1 MRSIVGA
8 AACLAAVSMLSAA
21 YANGEHVAGGLEHG
35 HMWGYGAGG
44 MIFGTL
50 MMVLVIAAII
60 TLVVLLVRWLTGAA
74 RAPHAGP
81 PAKPPLDI
89 LEERFA
95 RGEIDKAEFEERK
108 RVLGA

>member
-8 AACLAAVSMLSAA
+8 AGLLAAVSMLSAA
-21 YANGEHVAGGLEHG
+21 YANGEHVAGGHG

-60 TLVVLLVRWLTGAA
+60 TLVLLLVRWLAGAA
-74 RAPHAGP
+74 HAPHAGP
-81 PAKPPLDI
+81 PAKTPLDI

-95 RGEIDKAEFEERK
+95 RGEIDAEEFEERK